1 MFATNTRPN
10 TKTLTASTS
19 PVANV
24 SKSNAATVRRFDN
37 GDAIGMLPRYLC
49 DGPAL
54 SPAGAG

>member
-1 MFATNTRPN
+1 
-10 TKTLTASTS
+10 
-19 PVANV
+19 VANV